1 MKLFISLITT
11 ISFFQF
17 AHSQIFKG
25 LGDKIK
31 KDAEWRV
38 RNKADQQVNKAV
50 NKVIEVPGKVI
61 DKKKRNKKEKQ
72 NTSTENNSNP
82 SSDKSS
88 KSITA
93 ATNDDN
99 DMLPKDGQLTL
110 ALSTENVFAGGRI
123 TISGESVNYKKFNT
137 VEVTVNGAGERDLKL
152 IPLATDGKYIA
163 EWIADDK
170 AGSYTVSV
178 KSSDKKIQQSAKFT
192 VYNLPQLN
200 NWCDENI
207 IATNAAY
214 YNLKNTVAKAEN
226 NISAKDKTELN
237 KKMDN
242 VKSKVNDALKLF
254 KDLNTA
260 GKETAALLKSSK
272 NISPNISNNLSA
284 LNDNLAEHA
293 RQMKS
298 FQKLTDHQPQD
309 NTVCEYM
316 VMVNEACAAFSAFTN
331 FWTTSLKTI
340 LINVTL
346 DKGVPK
352 VVDIVN
358 TKGMQ
363 IDAPHD
369 FFPKEV
375 AKIFTISKFD
385 AESLSK
391 KLGKAGIAGDVLQ
404 YGTEVILKTYCGIFK
419 GEIKHDYTVKF
430 RNAQGI
436 IWWKYGV
443 SMQGA
448 LSLRYPKNESSGKII
463 KMKGNLEGNATKF
476 TFYQNV
482 AVEEGFKDGTKGKV
496 EVIELKTLK
505 PPAFPFV
512 SSLSDVAGF
521 GAVAR
526 TIATPACFNITVD
539 AEYDVDAKK
548 IKLFTNSALIDFS
561 PAVVNQFIFLLVGA
575 DLLPYI
581 KRMMFPIHKALSTIS
596 SIVKD
601 NNEFIM
607 DKDLKGNLSFVGKAN
622 KHIGNPSAK
631 IEHDLNFYIAAKKE

>member
-1 MKLFISLITT
+1 MKLFISLVTAIT
-11 ISFFQF
+11 FFQF
-17 AHSQIFKG
+17 AHAQIFKN

-31 KDAEWRV
+31 RDAGWRI
-38 RNKADQQVNKAV
+38 RSKADQQVGKTID
-50 NKVIEVPGKVI
+50 KVIEAPGKVI
-61 DKKKRNKKEKQ
+61 DKKKKNKKEKQ

-82 SSDKSS
+82 RSDKSS
-88 KSITA
+88 KSITTV
-93 ATNDDN
+93 TNDDN

-110 ALSTENVFAGGRI
+110 ALSTENIFVGGRI
-123 TISGESVNYKKFNT
+123 TISGESVNYKNFNT
-137 VEVTVNGAGERDLKL
+137 VEVTVDGAGIRDLKL
-152 IPLATDGKYIA
+152 IPLATNGKYIA
-163 EWIADDK
+163 EWIAADK
-170 AGSYTVSV
+170 TGNYTVSV
-178 KSSDKKIQQSAKFT
+178 KSSDKKIQQSVKFT
-192 VYNLPQLN
+192 VYSLPELN
-200 NWCDENI
+200 NWCNENI
-207 IATNAAY
+207 TATNAAY
-214 YNLKNTVAKAEN
+214 DNLKNAVAKVEN

-260 GKETAALLKSSK
+260 GKETAVLLKSSK

-284 LNDNLAEHA
+284 LNDNLSAHA
-293 RQMKS
+293 VQMNAI
-298 FQKLTDHQPQD
+298 QKLTDHKPQD
-309 NTVCEYM
+309 NTICEYM

-331 FWTTSLKTI
+331 FWSTSLKTI
-340 LINVTL
+340 LLNVTL

-358 TKGMQ
+358 SKGMQ

-375 AKIFTISKFD
+375 AKIFAISKFD
-385 AESLSK
+385 SESLSS
-391 KLGKAGIAGDVLQ
+391 KLGKAGIAGDIVQ
-404 YGTEVILKTYCGIFK
+404 YGTEVILKTYCGVFK
-419 GEIKHDYTVKF
+419 GEVKHDYTVNF
-430 RNAQGI
+430 RNAQGV

-448 LSLRYPKNESSGKII
+448 LWLRYPKNGSDGKII

-482 AVEEGFKDGTKGKV
+482 AVEDGFKDGTKGKV
-496 EVIELKTLK
+496 EVVELKTLK

-512 SSLSDVAGF
+512 SSLNDVAGF

-526 TIATPACFNITVD
+526 TIATPACFNITLD

-596 SIVKD
+596 SVVKD
-601 NNEFIM
+601 NNEFTM
-607 DKDLKGNLSFVGKAN
+607 DKDSKGNLSFVGKTN

>member
-123 TISGESVNYKKFNT
+123 TISGESVNYKNFNT
-137 VEVTVNGAGERDLKL
+137 VEVIVNGAGERDLKL

-163 EWIADDK
+163 EWIAADK

-200 NWCDENI
+200 NWCNENI

-214 YNLKNTVAKAEN
+214 DNLKNAVAKVEN

-260 GKETAALLKSSK
+260 GKETADLLKSSK

-375 AKIFTISKFD
+375 AKIFAISKFD
-385 AESLSK
+385 AESLSS

-430 RNAQGI
+430 RNSQGV

-548 IKLFTNSALIDFS
+548 IKLFTNTALIDFS

-596 SIVKD
+596 SVVKD